1 MCCSIRWVEYAPV
14 TSRAMTVW
22 KNVVKVVQHYQSQSK
37 SNQPKDKTLYDHLV
51 KYHADPLIPA
61 KFQFFKDV
69 VDMLS
74 PNLQQFQ
81 TDAPMMPFVC
91 GSSEE
96 IIRRLMRMIL
106 RSVIVAEAN
115 TAYELVRIDLSD
127 KEKKLP
133 RELIKLP
140 TTTKYLLPSLV
151 ASDTTKLRFKAD
163 CVSMIKSPPIK
174 IARKIAYKVYLCPIA
189 CLSYP
194 WLYYRKQRACNDK
207 VFQAHKEALRQQ
219 ANFLGRI

>member
-1 MCCSIRWVEYAPV
+1 MCCSIRWVEDAPV

-37 SNQPKDKTLYDHLV
+37 SNQTKDKTLYDHLV

-81 TDAPMMPFVC
+81 TDAPRMPFVC

-106 RSVIVAEAN
+106 RSVIFAEAN